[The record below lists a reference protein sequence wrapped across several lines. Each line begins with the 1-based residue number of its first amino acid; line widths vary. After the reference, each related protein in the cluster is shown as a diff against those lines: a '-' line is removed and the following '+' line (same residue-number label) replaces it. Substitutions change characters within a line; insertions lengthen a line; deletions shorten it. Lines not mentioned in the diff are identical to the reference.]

1 MAEGAIQSLSK
12 HEAVQRFEAL
22 AIPTRPATLH
32 PHYVAADAARNQ
44 SLQPAYL
51 CYEQGGECWMHA
63 LHLTEVAGT
72 QLRDASSPYGYG
84 GPVCTTDDIDFVNAA
99 WSAYLTWMREQRVAV
114 EYIRFHPV
122 LGNERHYGGRH
133 ADNREVVSV
142 DLQPDDFTLN
152 YAVRLRQ
159 TVKKAIGSGLVYE
172 EIDLRDHGRQFGE
185 YHRSAMRE
193 MQTDS
198 FYLFDDSYFEQ
209 LGESGFAKLSY
220 CRGPEEGSA
229 WLAAAVFLDGAGVRE
244 YHLAATNDAGRKLGA
259 SSFLLHEAALSA
271 KRAARSQ
278 LYLGGGTDTKP
289 ENPLLFFKSGFSGR
303 RLMYRTGSTIFDE
316 RAYDELKDRFPAEW
330 AAHPE
335 RPIFYR
341 KV

>member
-1 MAEGAIQSLSK
+1 MQSLSQQ
-12 HEAVQRFEAL
+12 EAVKRFEAS
-22 AIPTRPATLH
+22 AIPVRPATLH
-32 PHYVAADAARNQ
+32 PHYVAADAARNPA
-44 SLQPAYL
+44 LQPAYVF
-51 CYEQGGECWMHA
+51 YEQGGECWMHA

-72 QLRDASSPYGYG
+72 KWRDASSPYGYG
-84 GPVCTTDDIDFVNAA
+84 GPVCTTDDIDFVDSA
-99 WSAYLTWMREQRVAV
+99 WSAYCTWMREQRVAV

-122 LGNERHYGGRH
+122 LGNDRHYGGRA
-133 ADNREVVSV
+133 ADNREVVTI
-142 DLQPDDFTLN
+142 DLAPGDLTQN
-152 YAVRLRQ
+152 YAARLRQ
-159 TVKKAIGSGLVYE
+159 TVKKAIGSGLTYE
-172 EIDLRDHGRQFGE
+172 EVDLRGHGRQFGE
-185 YHRSAMRE
+185 YHRNAMRE
-193 MQTDS
+193 MQTDP
-198 FYLFDDSYFEQ
+198 FYLFDDRYFEQ
-209 LGESGFAKLSY
+209 LAESGFARLAY
-220 CRGPEEGSA
+220 CRDSAREGA

-244 YHLAATNDAGRKLGA
+244 YHLAATGDAGRKLGA

-271 KRAARSQ
+271 KQAGKSQ

-289 ENPLLFFKSGFSGR
+289 DNPLLFFKSAFSQR